1 MSRRLHERPRAA
13 DDDDRSVFAA
23 NRTGRRAALGE
34 IYAYGMRNP
43 LRYAWD
49 ALTGRLFFAD
59 IGQNAVEKSG
69 GEDQRPHARC
79 EPRVS
84 C

>member
-1 MSRRLHERPRAA
+1 
-13 DDDDRSVFAA
+13 
-23 NRTGRRAALGE
+23 
-34 IYAYGMRNP
+34 
-43 LRYAWD
+43 
-49 ALTGRLFFAD
+49 LTGRLFFAD